1 MNALAKW
8 GNSLAIR
15 IPAKLAEESGLKEGA
30 QVHITAKAGKLIVKK
45 ARPKFKLKDLLAEIT
60 PDNRHSE
67 VDWGASVGKEE
78 W

>member
-15 IPAKLAEESGLKEGA
+15 IPAKFAEQSGLKEGTP
-30 QVHITAKAGKLIVKK
+30 IEIKAKAGRIIIER
-45 ARPKFKLKDLLAEIT
+45 ARPKYKLKDLLAGYSAEEE
-60 PDNRHSE
+60 PEEAWKGPR
-67 VDWGASVGKEE
+67 VGDEE